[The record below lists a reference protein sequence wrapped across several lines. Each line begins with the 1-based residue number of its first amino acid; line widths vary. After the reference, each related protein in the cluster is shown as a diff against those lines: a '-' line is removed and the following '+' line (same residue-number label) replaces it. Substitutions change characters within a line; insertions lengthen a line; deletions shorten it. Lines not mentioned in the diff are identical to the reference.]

1 MKALDI
7 VYRNENGAKYPDL
20 QISKAPEADTTPLG
34 KYGQMCL
41 NFLKEEYPD
50 RYSELRM
57 SGDLMPLMHEVNEE
71 AYRQVKDL
79 TEKLIKRETY
89 DKSDTMARTRK
100 YNTCQA
106 EAENIVLTEFVYQ
119 PR

>member
-1 MKALDI
+1 MNIPYKTKDG
-7 VYRNENGAKYPDL
+7 YKQPQL
-20 QISKAPEADTTPLG
+20 QISKDAEADTTPLG
-34 KYGQMCL
+34 KYGKICL
-41 NFLKEEYPD
+41 DFLREEHPD
-50 RYSELRM
+50 RYAELRM

-79 TEKLIKRETY
+79 TEKLMKKEQF
-89 DKSDTMARTRK
+89 DKSDTMARTRI

-106 EAENIVLTEFVYQ
+106 EAESIVLNEFVYQ

>member
-7 VYRNENGAKYPDL
+7 KYKDVDGAKYPEL
-20 QISKAPEADTTPLG
+20 QISKYPEADRIPLG
-34 KYGQMCL
+34 KYGQICL
-41 NFLKEEYPD
+41 NFIKEEYPD
-50 RYSELRM
+50 RYAELRM

-79 TEKLIKRETY
+79 TEKLMKKEQF
-89 DKSDTMARTRK
+89 DKSDMMERTRI

-106 EAENIVLTEFVYQ
+106 EAESIVLNEFVYQ

>member
-7 VYRNENGAKYPDL
+7 KYKDVDGAKYPEL
-20 QISKAPEADTTPLG
+20 QISKKPEADRIPLG
-34 KYGQMCL
+34 KYGQICL
-41 NFLKEEYPD
+41 NFIKEEYPD
-50 RYSELRM
+50 RYAELRM

-71 AYRQVKDL
+71 AHKQVKDL
-79 TEKLIKRETY
+79 TEKLMKKEQF
-89 DKSDTMARTRK
+89 DKSDTIERTRI

-106 EAENIVLTEFVYQ
+106 EAESIVLNEFVYQ

>member
-7 VYRNENGAKYPDL
+7 KYRDVDGAKYPEL
-20 QISKAPEADTTPLG
+20 QISKNPEADRIPLG
-34 KYGQMCL
+34 KYGQICL
-41 NFLKEEYPD
+41 NFIKEEYPD
-50 RYSELRM
+50 RYAELRM

-71 AYRQVKDL
+71 AYRQGKDL
-79 TEKLIKRETY
+79 TEKLMKKEQF
-89 DKSDTMARTRK
+89 DKSDTMARTRI

-106 EAENIVLTEFVYQ
+106 EAESIVLNEFVYQ

>member
-7 VYRNENGAKYPDL
+7 AYKNVNGAKYPDL
-20 QISKAPEADTTPLG
+20 QISKKPEADTTPLG

-41 NFLKEEYPD
+41 NFLKDEHPE
-50 RYSELRM
+50 RYAELRM

-79 TEKLIKRETY
+79 TEKLMKKEDY
-89 DKSDTMARTRK
+89 DKSDTMERTRK

-106 EAENIVLTEFVYQ
+106 EAEGIVLSEFVYQ